1 MVAKTVEVS
10 CTEKMEVLEGRI
22 ADIQDSYKCLGISQM
37 SENHD
42 AWRSATAKY
51 LQNVKL
57 AVRNHLNC
65 RNKIQATN
73 EYSKYYGSRDSR
85 NNKLATGGDA
95 TDVKTR

>member
-22 ADIQDSYKCLGISQM
+22 ADIQDSYKYLGISQM

-73 EYSKYYGSRDSR
+73 KYS
-85 NNKLATGGDA
+85 
-95 TDVKTR
+95 